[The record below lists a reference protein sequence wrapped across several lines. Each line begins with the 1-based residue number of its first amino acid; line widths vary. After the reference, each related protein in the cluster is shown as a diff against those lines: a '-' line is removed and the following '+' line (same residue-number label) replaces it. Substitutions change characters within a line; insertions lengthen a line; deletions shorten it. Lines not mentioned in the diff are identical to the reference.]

1 MPKSSKQP
9 DNMQRALRGLVGLC
23 AALGLADF
31 IIHRHAYFDLEATP
45 LFFAIL
51 GAVSMVMIAVLSL
64 LMRRLI
70 TRPEGYYEGPTAA
83 NKSATNKSATSKT
96 AGKKPRKKPQKKTQ
110 KKGGKNA

>member
-70 TRPEGYYEGPTAA
+70 TRPEGYYEGPTA
-83 NKSATNKSATSKT
+83 TNKSATSKT
-96 AGKKPRKKPQKKTQ
+96 AGKKPRKKPRKKTQ

>member
-83 NKSATNKSATSKT
+83 NKSATSKT